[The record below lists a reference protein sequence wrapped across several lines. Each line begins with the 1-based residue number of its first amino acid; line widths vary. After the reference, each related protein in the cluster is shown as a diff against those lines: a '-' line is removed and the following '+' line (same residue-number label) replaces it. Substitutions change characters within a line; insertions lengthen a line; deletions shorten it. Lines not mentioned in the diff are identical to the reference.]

1 MTFFSFSKNI
11 LAFLFFYAI
20 IDVNIIYILVIENML
35 LHVPYFTVKEGD
47 YMDPKLL
54 GQRIKEARLA
64 KKMTQTDV
72 VGSFITRNMLSQI
85 ESGNAVPSMKTLT
98 YLAKVLELPP
108 SVLLPD
114 SAEPCEDA
122 AGQGGLPA
130 APVVPKDAAV
140 FYRAKE
146 AYLAEKNDDAYEALS
161 SIPETSVLA
170 DEAQALFAKTALR
183 LATTRYNAKNHA
195 EAIEFAKAAATA
207 ATKGIYASLEVKS
220 QALLLLSDAAAKL
233 AQI

>member
-1 MTFFSFSKNI
+1 
-11 LAFLFFYAI
+11 
-20 IDVNIIYILVIENML
+20 
-35 LHVPYFTVKEGD
+35 
-47 YMDPKLL
+47 MDTKLL

-64 KKMTQTDV
+64 KKMTQTEV

-85 ESGNAVPSMKTLT
+85 ESGSAVPSMKTLT

-114 SAEPCEDA
+114 TTEDSSDSAEQSGNGA
-122 AGQGGLPA
+122 LSVAS
-130 APVVPKDAAV
+130 VPKDAVA
-140 FYRAKE
+140 FYRAKG
-146 AYLAEKNDDAYEALS
+146 AYLAGNDEASYRELS
-161 SIPETSVLA
+161 SIEETSVLS
-170 DEAQALFAKTALR
+170 DEAQALYAKVTLR
-183 LATTRYNAKNHA
+183 LATVCCDAENYA
-195 EAIEFAKAAATA
+195 EALEYAKTSATA